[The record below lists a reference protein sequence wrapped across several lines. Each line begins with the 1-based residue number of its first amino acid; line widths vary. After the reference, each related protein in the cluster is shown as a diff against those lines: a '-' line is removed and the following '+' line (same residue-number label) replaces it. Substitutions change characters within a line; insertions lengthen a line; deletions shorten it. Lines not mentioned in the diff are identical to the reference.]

1 MIGRGDITASPTPWN
16 LTFTKRSVILPGR
29 PSDSQLEFG
38 IPVIRDATF
47 DRLHLEFALGGDC
60 SPGTGTSDRKASNSD
75 TISGLPESRLSSADF
90 FKGESRSPQHPS
102 ATAPLSQ
109 EKTDA
114 PVQDKSHSV
123 EATSDGSVLHT
134 TSCVGTA
141 TAESDDRMAE
151 DAMDDKAVPCA
162 TCPDLSECS
171 TGFIEAVSMP
181 IQTPPLAGQE
191 KRDCNPIQDD
201 QASSSDMWPKSFR
214 EKHSDALLS
223 EAGLAMAVHITSNPK
238 INKALVAPRTS
249 SKQPEPSNRPGLNA
263 VNRSSVW
270 YKNSWKGRLAKR

>member
-1 MIGRGDITASPTPWN
+1 MIGWGDNKASPTPGN
-16 LTFTKRSVILPGR
+16 LTFTKRLVILPGR

-47 DRLHLEFALGGDC
+47 DWLHLEFALGRDC
-60 SPGTGTSDRKASNSD
+60 SPVTGTSDRKASNSD
-75 TISGLPESRLSSADF
+75 TVPGLPGSSADF
-90 FKGESRSPQHPS
+90 IKGESRSSHHPS
-102 ATAPLSQ
+102 APTPLSQ
-109 EKTDA
+109 EKSDA

-134 TSCVGTA
+134 ASCVGTA

-162 TCPDLSECS
+162 TCPDLAECS
-171 TGFIEAVSMP
+171 TGFIEAASTP
-181 IQTPPLAGQE
+181 IQTPPWAGQE
-191 KRDCNPIQDD
+191 KRDYNAIQDD
-201 QASSSDMWPKSFR
+201 QSSSTDLWPGGFR

-223 EAGLAMAVHITSNPK
+223 EAGLAMAVQITSKPK
-238 INKALVAPRTS
+238 PNKPLVAPRTS
-249 SKQPEPSNRPGLNA
+249 SKQPEPSNRTGLNA